1 MPSGASETRAIA
13 SRVAKILRDRGRN
26 DEAVAIFSATA
37 AAFGN
42 DLEGQ
47 ALLAEALRIDPN
59 SALARMAFE
68 RMEGVAGDHA
78 RLDAAIQQYGH
89 DELAKL
95 ERALRPGVFLRA
107 QVGFNNNI
115 KYKGAEYHVQTE
127 DSGLDK
133 PHIITHLFADGG
145 RVIRSHKRSYA
156 SEVSRTDVSSF
167 VKLLMKGQHMEM
179 VLALRE
185 GKFDEIIAG
194 RAQGGMLVLEHPPEV
209 DLDRI
214 GNRGQEKKAAAAA
227 ASAAPPGARPLSAT
241 PRPSSPDA
249 APRPD
254 TGRTPAPTPV
264 RAQRPPPEALPV
276 RARLHVTRSLHGGP
290 DFWDIRGDEAVIGS
304 AGTVLLHHERF
315 CHPREAML
323 NFDGQ
328 GLVLTDLDGGNG
340 VFLRIHRRV
349 EIGLLD
355 EFIVG
360 DQLLRLERNP
370 DPNDGPGPGPTYF
383 RSSLK
388 WPSAFRVVQ
397 VFEGGAPGA
406 VAMAR
411 GTTLQVG
418 SALEYAN
425 DLVFRGDPLVAPYHC
440 VIEEQAEAFILSDL
454 GAKSGVFV
462 RVHGR
467 HRLTHG
473 SELLVG
479 RTRLMVDMSPS
490 NPGAGTLG

>member
-1 MPSGASETRAIA
+1 MTAGASETRAVA

-26 DEAVAIFSATA
+26 DEALAILSACA

-42 DLEGQ
+42 DQEGQ
-47 ALLAEALRIDPN
+47 ALLAEALRIDQN
-59 SALARMAFE
+59 STLARMAFE
-68 RMEGVAGDHA
+68 RMEGVKGNHA
-78 RLDAAIQQYGH
+78 ELDGVIGKWSF
-89 DELAKL
+89 DELSKL
-95 ERALRPGVFLRA
+95 DRALRPGVFLKA

-115 KYKGAEYHVQTE
+115 KYKGAEYHIQTE

-145 RVIRSHKRSYA
+145 RVIKSHKRTYA
-156 SEVSRTDVSSF
+156 SEVNRGDISQF
-167 VKLLMKGQHMEM
+167 VRGLMKGQHMEM
-179 VLALRE
+179 VLTLRE
-185 GKFDEIIAG
+185 GSFDEIIAG
-194 RAQGGMLVLEHPPEV
+194 RAQGGMVVLTDPPKI
-209 DLDRI
+209 DIDRV
-214 GNRGQEKKAAAAA
+214 GSRKDSGKQPTPMKGT
-227 ASAAPPGARPLSAT
+227 PPTPKPVPAARPSQPEKTEKPRDAVAAT
-241 PRPSSPDA
+241 
-249 APRPD
+249 
-254 TGRTPAPTPV
+254 
-264 RAQRPPPEALPV
+264 AL

-290 DFWDIRGDEAVIGS
+290 DFYDVRGDEAVIGTGGS
-304 AGTVLLHHERF
+304 VKVEGERF

-323 NFDGQ
+323 SYDER
-328 GLVLTDLDGGNG
+328 GLTLSDLDGGNG
-340 VFLRIHRRV
+340 AFLRIQRRV
-349 EIGLLD
+349 EMGLLD

-370 DPNDGPGPGPTYF
+370 DANDGPGVGPTYF

-406 VAMAR
+406 VSMAR
-411 GTTLQVG
+411 GTTLQIG
-418 SALEYAN
+418 SALDYAN
-425 DLVFRGDPLVAPYHC
+425 DMVFRGDPLIAPYHC

-467 HRLTHG
+467 HRLSHG

-479 RTRLMVDMSPS
+479 RTRLLVDLSPS
-490 NPGAGTLG
+490 DPSLQALG